1 MKGMVMRIVC
11 SAIVAVMVGS
21 LGCSSAPEPETRPG
35 PAETPTAEVARP
47 ALTSMIVLR
56 ASRGVEFGDTVSVDI
71 EGIDEDGRVPRYVG
85 GRAVGTLSANDLGP
99 LGTAKM
105 VVTASRLNVRR
116 CRSTGCSVLG
126 YVVRDQEVE
135 ASEFA
140 GRWYRVRIDEEM
152 TGYVMAEHLQLPL
165 VRQRSALADI
175 RRRTADYYKNELQP
189 IGLDGAPVFTSY
201 DVRTND
207 EMLSFVFKARSH
219 EGEALAVVC
228 NAMRGIADFVRE
240 SMASYPPHYF
250 PAYSAGVY
258 PESSDGSKGEEM
270 IAGLTGDDGVYCRS
284 PQ

>member
-1 MKGMVMRIVC
+1 MIMRFVFL
-11 SAIVAVMVGS
+11 AIVAVVAGS
-21 LGCSSAPEPETRPG
+21 VGCSSAPEPETRPE
-35 PAETPTAEVARP
+35 PAETPKAEVAPP
-47 ALTSMIVLR
+47 ALTPMIVLR

-71 EGIDEDGRVPRYVG
+71 GGIDEDSRVPRYVG

-99 LGTAKM
+99 VGTGKM

-140 GRWYRVRIDEEM
+140 GRWYRVRIDEET

-189 IGLDGAPVFTSY
+189 IELDGTPLFTGY

-207 EMLSFVFKARSH
+207 EMLSLVFKARSH
-219 EGEALAVVC
+219 EGEALTLVC

-250 PAYSAGVY
+250 AAYSAGVY

-270 IAGLTGDDGVYCRS
+270 VAGLTGDDGVYCRS